1 MAGLDQQCS
10 SRNYDPVA
18 CQNAEN
24 SFIENTNCVEILDS
38 DNPSNSCGGTC
49 GNLMP
54 NIEEQCGDIIGF
66 VTI

>member
-1 MAGLDQQCS
+1 M
-10 SRNYDPVA
+10 A
-18 CQNAEN
+18 CQTAEN

-38 DNPSNSCGGTC
+38 DNLSNGCGGIC
-49 GNLMP
+49 RNLIH